1 MVNNMKEK
9 NELILHIYKDAEMGI
24 FTTETLLK
32 DLKEKD
38 NKIKKTL
45 EDTLKEYQIFK
56 EKTKEILEKENAEI
70 KENGFIS
77 KMMASMGINREVNKD
92 NSDAAIADML
102 VKGISMG
109 TLDMQKKIKDYDSEL
124 SKKDLNLAKE
134 FLKFQEKSIETYK
147 KFL

>member
-1 MVNNMKEK
+1 MKEK
-9 NELILHIYKDAEMGI
+9 SELILHIYKDAEMGI

-92 NSDAAIADML
+92 NSDASIADML

-109 TLDMQKKIKDYDSEL
+109 TLDMEKKIKDYDSEL

-134 FLKFQEKSIETYK
+134 FLKFQEKSIEIYK

>member
-1 MVNNMKEK
+1 MKEK
-9 NELILHIYKDAEMGI
+9 NELLLHIYKDAEMGS
-24 FTTETLLK
+24 FTIETLLK

-45 EDTLKEYQIFK
+45 EDTLKEYQTFK
-56 EKTKEILEKENAEI
+56 EKTKVILEKENAEI
-70 KENGFIS
+70 KENGFFT
-77 KMMASMGINREVNKD
+77 KMMANMGINKEVNID
-92 NSDAAIADML
+92 NSDAAVADML

-109 TLDMQKKIKDYDSEL
+109 SLDMEKKIKDYEKEL
-124 SKKDLNLAKE
+124 SKKDLDLARE